1 MTITITKI
9 SVKLSQDKLYSITL
23 NMKYLNGEMVLI
35 DQDFTQKYRT
45 GDDVGVII
53 NKFKVVMQKVITD
66 YKAEQVIYTASAL
79 DTAIATLQNGLTT

>member
-9 SVKLSQDKLYSITL
+9 SVKLVQDKLYSITL
-23 NMKYLNGEMVLI
+23 NMKYLDGEVILI

-45 GDDVGVII
+45 GDNVGVII

-66 YKAEQVIYTASAL
+66 YKAEQVIYTASTL
-79 DTAIATLQNGLTT
+79 DTAITNLQNGLIT

>member
-9 SVKLSQDKLYSITL
+9 SVKLTQDKLYSITL
-23 NMKYLNGEMVLI
+23 NMKYLDGEVILI

-45 GDDVGVII
+45 GDNVGVII

-66 YKAEQVIYTASAL
+66 YKAEQVIYTASTL
-79 DTAIATLQNGLTT
+79 DTAITNLQNGLIL

>member
-9 SVKLSQDKLYSITL
+9 SVKLVQDKLYSITL
-23 NMKYLNGEMVLI
+23 NMKYLDGEVILI

-45 GDDVGVII
+45 GDNVGVII

-66 YKAEQVIYTASAL
+66 YKAEQVIYTASTL